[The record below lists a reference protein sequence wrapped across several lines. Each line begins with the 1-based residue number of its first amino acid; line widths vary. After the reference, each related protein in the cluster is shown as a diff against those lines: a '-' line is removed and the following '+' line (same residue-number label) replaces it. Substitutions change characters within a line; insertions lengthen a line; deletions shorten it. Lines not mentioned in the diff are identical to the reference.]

1 MNSHYFGFKK
11 GTIMAATIEIAFA
24 PSGKATDP
32 ASCRKYGQAILRAW
46 VETPFHVSDTKE

>member
-1 MNSHYFGFKK
+1 
-11 GTIMAATIEIAFA
+11 MAATIEIPFA

-32 ASCRKYGQAILRAW
+32 TSCCKCGQAMLRAW

>member
-11 GTIMAATIEIAFA
+11 GTIMAATIEIPFA

-32 ASCRKYGQAILRAW
+32 ASCRKYGQAMLRAW
-46 VETPFHVSDTKE
+46 VNTPFHKSDTKE

>member
-11 GTIMAATIEIAFA
+11 GTIMAATIEIPFA

-32 ASCRKYGQAILRAW
+32 ASCREYGQAILRAW
-46 VETPFHVSDTKE
+46 VKTPFLPSVVKK